1 MKPIRVERPVAAPP
15 ERVWAIVTDLERSPT
30 VIQGIDRV
38 ERLDDGIGFGV
49 GTRWRE
55 TRTIFGKEATEV
67 MEIAAVEPGRSYVA
81 TANSRGMRYRT
92 EVGVDPADAG
102 GSRIWMSMAGE
113 AEGAV
118 ARVMGAVVGPLF
130 RGATR
135 KLLAKDLDDI
145 AAAAETDSR

>member
-30 VIQGIDRV
+30 VIGGIDRV
-38 ERLDDGIGFGV
+38 ERLDGGAGFGV

-67 MEIAAVEPGRSYVA
+67 MEIAAMEPGRSYVA
-81 TANSRGMRYRT
+81 TAASRGMRYRT
-92 EVGVDPADAG
+92 EVGVEGAG
-102 GSRIWMSMAGE
+102 PGASRLWMTMSGE
-113 AEGAV
+113 AEGAA
-118 ARVMGAVVGPLF
+118 ARVMAVLLAPLF

-135 KLLAKDLDDI
+135 RLLAKDLDDI
-145 AAAAETDSR
+145 AAAAEAG

>member
-1 MKPIRVERPVAAPP
+1 MKPIRVERSVSAPP

-30 VIQGIDRV
+30 VIEGIDRV
-38 ERLDDGIGFGV
+38 ERLDGGAGFGV

-92 EVGVDPADAG
+92 EVGV
-102 GSRIWMSMAGE
+102 
-113 AEGAV
+113 EGAGPGV
-118 ARVMGAVVGPLF
+118 SVSVMPM
-130 RGATR
+130 
-135 KLLAKDLDDI
+135 AK
-145 AAAAETDSR
+145 EQPQPVK

>member
-1 MKPIRVERPVAAPP
+1 MKPIRVERTVTAPA
-15 ERVWAIVTDLERSPT
+15 ERVWAIITDLDRSAT
-30 VIQGIDRV
+30 VIEGIDRV
-38 ERLDDGIGFGV
+38 ERLDGGAGFGV

-92 EVGVDPADAG
+92 EVGVEGAG
-102 GSRIWMSMAGE
+102 PGVSRLWMKMGGE

-118 ARVMGAVVGPLF
+118 AWVMGVVLGPLF

-135 KLLAKDLDDI
+135 RLLAKDLDEI
-145 AAAAETDSR
+145 AAAAEAGGG